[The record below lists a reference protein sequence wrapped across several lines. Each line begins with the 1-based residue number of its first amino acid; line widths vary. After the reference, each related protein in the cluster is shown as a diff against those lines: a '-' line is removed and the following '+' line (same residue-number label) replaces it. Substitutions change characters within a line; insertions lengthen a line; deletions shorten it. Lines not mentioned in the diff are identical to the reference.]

1 MSERVNIQ
9 YSVDI
14 EDLGDEVC
22 RLICDAY
29 ENLNAIND
37 SAEAP
42 ANNVLSLQAIQK
54 IDEIRQRL
62 GDLDS
67 RLSDV
72 VNIIN
77 GYISYKSQVINQQEI
92 GAEVDNQRHENGE
105 PTPDYDSVT
114 ESLAN
119 LPDLSNLQELLK
131 QFKDEN
137 ETADQG

>member
-29 ENLNAIND
+29 ENLNRAAGHADPPKDNI
-37 SAEAP
+37 
-42 ANNVLSLQAIQK
+42 LSLQTIQQVDQVRQQLAE
-54 IDEIRQRL
+54 IDN
-62 GDLDS
+62 

-72 VNIIN
+72 VNIVN
-77 GYISYKSQVINQQEI
+77 GYISYKSQVINQQEV
-92 GAEVDNQRHENGE
+92 GAEVDNQRRENGAQS
-105 PTPDYDSVT
+105 PDYGSMT

-119 LPDLSNLQELLK
+119 LPDVSNLQELLK
-131 QFKDEN
+131 QFKTEN
-137 ETADQG
+137 EAADQG